1 MFLSSKK
8 FFTLLICIALFLILS
23 LAACD
28 GPGSPQGVGATG
40 NSTFVPG
47 DGTPKGPGSAELTA
61 TALATPTSVQCQ
73 LPPLTSPANTQGWKI
88 YVDKRFPFR
97 FSFPPE
103 WTVGQ
108 IPIADANSTASDY
121 EVMVLP
127 PTGHTPINEHSNI
140 TEPEYIQLTVIL
152 TGPGESFSNESTW
165 IAEPAPISLSRTPT
179 KLSYRISPDC
189 GEFNRAT
196 DPVVFGQQKYFFYEE
211 SRDRADK
218 IKDSQIFLSILQSF
232 VYTGAK

>member
-1 MFLSSKK
+1 MFSSKK
-8 FFTLLICIALFLILS
+8 FLPFCICTALLFILS

-28 GPGSPQGVGATG
+28 APGSPQGVGATG
-40 NSTFVPG
+40 ASPFVPG
-47 DGTPKGPGSAELTA
+47 DGTPKGPGSAGLTA
-61 TALATPTSVQCQ
+61 TALATPTSVNCQ
-73 LPPLTSPANTQGWKI
+73 LPPLASPANTQGRKI

-97 FSFPPE
+97 FAIPPE
-103 WTVGQ
+103 WTIGQ
-108 IPIADANSTASDY
+108 TLITDANSTASDY

-127 PTGHTPINEHSNI
+127 PTGHTPINAHSNI

-165 IAEPAPISLSRTPT
+165 ISEPAPISLSHAST

-196 DPVVFGQQKYFFYEE
+196 DPVAFGQHRYFFYEE

-218 IKDSQIFLSILQSF
+218 SKDSQIFLSMLQSF

>member
-1 MFLSSKK
+1 MLSSKT
-8 FFTLLICIALFLILS
+8 FLTLFLCTALLFILS
-23 LAACD
+23 LVACD
-28 GPGSPQGVGATG
+28 APGSPQGVGATG
-40 NSTFVPG
+40 ASTFVPG
-47 DGTPKGPGSAELTA
+47 DGTPKGPGSAGLTA
-61 TALATPTSVQCQ
+61 TALATPTSVNCQ

-88 YVDKRFPFR
+88 YSDKRFPFR
-97 FSFPPE
+97 FSFPPD

-108 IPIADANSTASDY
+108 TLITDANGTASSY

-165 IAEPAPISLSRTPT
+165 IAELAPISLGHTST

-196 DPVVFGQQKYFFYEE
+196 DPVVFGQHQYFFYEE